1 MKKFLVILLSLLMLL
16 CLCACGG
23 GNNGGGGDDDPKPTG
38 DGGAQYGG
46 HLNVVTGHTC
56 NQIDYLKALG
66 TWGYNFATCVWE
78 NILTRDADYN
88 IAPGVCEYEL
98 SDDMLTLKLW
108 VRDGAK
114 FHNGDTVD
122 IYDIEASLKRFLEG
136 YGSALT
142 HVTPY
147 VKSMEV
153 SEDKYLTITF
163 SEYREKTL
171 YYLANNRTWLSVLP
185 KEIYE
190 KYGTGTISQV
200 EDAIGTGPYKITNYV
215 GGVRVEVEK
224 FKDYEPCK
232 EGRTGPAGPK
242 MAYLDSITFW
252 YNTEAASVTMG
263 LLSDTY
269 DVSNFVSED
278 YADMLKENNIVYVSS
293 GLDASGLYIL
303 FNAAGTNNIANKYPV
318 LRKAI
323 AAAIDFEELTSVYG
337 NNMYKYGSKYVV
349 SDKYDLDC
357 FTKADYYGPAN
368 VAVAMKYLDEARAQG
383 YDDEPIQLVCK
394 DGNTMALL
402 AKYFDD
408 AGINYNKVMMEST
421 SFNNFIASNDN
432 NWDFVLNSPLT
443 GYTPATLHDM
453 VIKQYWN
460 SAERDRLLEKLQV
473 TPINDPAYMETW
485 QELGNLIVSEC
496 STISLGSLI
505 SGWYHKPELHVEYE
519 GAECYWYNT
528 YWDNPQEH
536 TKNY

>member
-1 MKKFLVILLSLLMLL
+1 MKKLLLILLSILMLFSL
-16 CLCACGG
+16 VACGG
-23 GNNGGGGDDDPKPTG
+23 GSNGEDGNEGGDEVAESK
-38 DGGAQYGG
+38 YGG

-56 NQIDYLKALG
+56 NQIDYLVSLG
-66 TWGYNFATCVWE
+66 TWGYNYATCVWE

-114 FHNGDTVD
+114 FHNGDDVD
-122 IYDIEASLKRFLEG
+122 IYDIEASLDRFLKG

-142 HVTPY
+142 YVTPY
-147 VKSMEV
+147 VKSYEV
-153 SEDKYLTITF
+153 SEDKYLTIKF

-200 EDAIGTGPYKITNYV
+200 EDAIGTGPYKIVNYV
-215 GGVRVEVEK
+215 GGVRVEVER
-224 FKDYEPCK
+224 FEDYVPCK
-232 EGRTGPAGPK
+232 EGHTGPAAPK

-278 YADMLKENNIVYVSS
+278 YADMLKENNIVYVAN

-303 FNAAGTNNIANKYPV
+303 FNAAGTNNITNKYPS

-323 AAAIDFEELTSVYG
+323 AAAIDFEELTAVYG
-337 NNMYKYGSKYVV
+337 SNMYKYGSKYTV
-349 SDKYDLDC
+349 SDKYDLDV
-357 FTKADYYGPAN
+357 FKQADYYGPTNLVVAN
-368 VAVAMKYLDEARAQG
+368 KYLEEARAQG
-383 YDDEPIQLVCK
+383 YDDEPVQLVSK
-394 DGNTMALL
+394 DGNTMALIS
-402 AKYFDD
+402 KYLDD

-443 GYTPATLHDM
+443 GYTPGTLHDM
-453 VIKQYWN
+453 VIKQYWAN
-460 SAERDRLLEKLQV
+460 ARRDQLTEDLQNTPLTDPKYMDIWKELAELMVE
-473 TPINDPAYMETW
+473 
-485 QELGNLIVSEC
+485 EC
-496 STISLGSLI
+496 PSVSLGSLI
-505 SGWYHKPELHVEYE
+505 SGWYHKPELHVDYQ

-528 YWDNPQEH
+528 YWDNPSKH
-536 TKNY
+536 AKNY